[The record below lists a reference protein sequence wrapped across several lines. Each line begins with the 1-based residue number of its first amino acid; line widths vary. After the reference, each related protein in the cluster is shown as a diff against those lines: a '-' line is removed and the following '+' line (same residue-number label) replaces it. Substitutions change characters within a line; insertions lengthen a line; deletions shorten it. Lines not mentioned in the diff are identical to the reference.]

1 MALPSPEVLV
11 VEDDPDMNEML
22 GAYVQLA
29 GFEYRPALDGSSALA
44 AMRERRP
51 ALVLLDLMLPDID
64 GLEVCQRM
72 RADEATRE
80 TPVLI
85 LSARDEPEAR
95 RRAALLS
102 VRKYLTKPFDPDA
115 LIASIREAIADGSEA

>member
-44 AMRERRP
+44 AMKDRRP

-80 TPVLI
+80 TPVVI

-102 VRKYLTKPFDPDA
+102 VREYLTKPFDPDA
-115 LIASIREAIADGSEA
+115 LIASIRKAVADGSET

>member
-44 AMRERRP
+44 AMKSRPP

-72 RADEATRE
+72 RDDEATRG
-80 TPVLI
+80 TPVVI

-95 RRAALLS
+95 RRAEVLS
-102 VRKYLTKPFDPDA
+102 VREYLTKPFDPDA
-115 LIASIREAIADGSEA
+115 LMESIRKAIAQGPGV

>member
-44 AMRERRP
+44 AMKDRLP

-80 TPVLI
+80 TPVVI

-95 RRAALLS
+95 RRAALLA
-102 VRKYLTKPFDPDA
+102 VREYLTKPFDPDA
-115 LIASIREAIADGSEA
+115 LIASIRKAVADGSEA